1 MYVIIIQARMGS
13 SRLPGKVLKKLLNK
27 EILLWCYDRCNNSL
41 ADAVYIAT
49 STNSE
54 NDVLEELCIEKK
66 ILCHRGSECDLLDR
80 YYTLAKSLNEKNLN
94 IIRVTSDCPFIDTT
108 MINDMINFFENNSYD
123 YIINHSKSGVTPE
136 GSGIEI
142 INFRSLEY
150 LWLNELDASFREHAT
165 GLLSKVNK
173 YDDVIKKGEYIYHPF
188 VINDNQKHI
197 KNLKNLKI
205 SVDTEK
211 DYETSE
217 QIVNHFKTFD
227 FSYKDILLYFINK

>member
-27 EILLWCYDRCNNSL
+27 EILLWCYDRCNKSL
-41 ADAVYIAT
+41 ADSAYVAT

-54 NDVLEELCIEKK
+54 NDVLEDLCIEKN
-66 ILCHRGSECDLLDR
+66 ILCHRGSEHDLLER
-80 YYTLAKSLNEKNLN
+80 YYTLAKSLNEKTLN
-94 IIRVTSDCPFIDTT
+94 IIRVTSDCPFIDTN
-108 MINDMINFFENNSYD
+108 MINDMIYFFENNDYD
-123 YIINHSKSGVTPE
+123 YIINHSERGITPE

-142 INFRSLEY
+142 INFKSLEY
-150 LWLNELDASFREHAT
+150 LWLNELDANFREHAT
-165 GLLSKVNK
+165 GLLSKINK
-173 YDDVIKKGEYIYHPF
+173 YDNIIKKGEYIYHPF
-188 VINDNQKHI
+188 VINYNQNQI
-197 KNLKNLKI
+197 KNLKI

-227 FSYKDILLYFINK
+227 FSYKDILLYFLNK